1 MSKVGGSIISEFY
14 SAEFTNAVPS
24 AMSAS
29 DVVIRGE
36 GHHRPKLKCRI
47 LDPEYCFLLPHV
59 LGAYFEKLGSKS
71 FAVYSIAVTDVNNNT
86 WFVKRRY
93 RNFERLDRHL
103 KDIPNYTLHLPPKRI
118 FSSSTEDAFVHQHC
132 IQLDKYL
139 QDLLTIANVAEQHE
153 VWDFLSA
160 SSKNFFSTLM
170 MFMQN
175 YDHKKVLKQ
184 KDVIGWRKANDYEKF
199 LAVLRRNF
207 INVDDAVDDIVRQ
220 FKGVSDGL
228 MHKVLG
234 SPSSSYEPTTCTS
247 DRHLSW
253 NVEEINKLASTQS
266 TSESVNSFSDN
277 DDSDK
282 DGNHGQE
289 EVGPSSEA
297 NGLHSDNEL
306 NSKESP
312 PPVGSGGFPETS
324 LAVVPSQQEDP
335 VGVPPEVS
343 LSSSSPFSTSCL
355 SVCDF
360 GFSMRDIFKLG
371 SCRPS
376 DQMISTVFHLT
387 HFGRDGSGEVDATQ
401 FKHTYLEFGG
411 QDFSAVQK
419 RLAKEIMQL
428 MMEDAIDDWLLRHS
442 LAMERRCYCSRN
454 KMDSRCKH
462 LVF

>member
-1 MSKVGGSIISEFY
+1 MVDLVGDQLDLFCRNQAAIGMNVMGTLSSEERDERLKHHLLVSKELHPALISAESEYKVYFNGSWVEFSCCAKTQRSTKPLSSMYCQRTINFSSGTTSSEFCKPWDTEDLFMSKVGGSIISEFY

-312 PPVGSGGFPETS
+312 PPVGLNVTKS
-324 LAVVPSQQEDP
+324 
-335 VGVPPEVS
+335 
-343 LSSSSPFSTSCL
+343 
-355 SVCDF
+355 
-360 GFSMRDIFKLG
+360 
-371 SCRPS
+371 
-376 DQMISTVFHLT
+376 
-387 HFGRDGSGEVDATQ
+387 
-401 FKHTYLEFGG
+401 
-411 QDFSAVQK
+411 
-419 RLAKEIMQL
+419 
-428 MMEDAIDDWLLRHS
+428 
-442 LAMERRCYCSRN
+442 
-454 KMDSRCKH
+454 
-462 LVF
+462 